1 MYENFKDLKKKS
13 SETGEEKVILSTGS
27 KNFDKILGG
36 GFYSGKNY
44 LIFGANKTGKT
55 QLSHQICIQAYKQFS
70 TSKIKENKISSLLI
84 YYLDTENTFRPE
96 RLKEL
101 TATNNIEY
109 DGVLK
114 TILVA
119 NIMSNSALLLT
130 LKNLADKIDQDN
142 NIVLIID
149 SLNNYFRSEQGNK
162 EISFHKIKTTFTEI
176 LKKINEITNK
186 YNIITIATAQIT
198 PNFIDNSIIENIP
211 VGNQYLNHFF
221 SECLFLSYK
230 DGKNYVHLVNS
241 ESMPERKLPYKIT
254 SSGIEDYNNN
264 I

>member
-1 MYENFKDLKKKS
+1 MNFKDLKKKS
-13 SETGEEKVILSTGS
+13 SETGEEKVILSTGL

-55 QLSHQICIQAYKQFS
+55 QLSLQLCIQAYKQFS
-70 TSKIKENKISSLLI
+70 TPKIEKIKISSLLI

-101 TATNNIEY
+101 AAINNIDY
-109 DGVLK
+109 NKVLK
-114 TILVA
+114 SILVA
-119 NIMSNSALLLT
+119 KIMSNSTLLLT
-130 LKNLADKIDQDN
+130 LKNLEDRIEHN
-142 NIVLIID
+142 NIVILIID
-149 SLNNYFRSEQGNK
+149 SVNNYFRSEQGNK
-162 EISFHKIKTTFTEI
+162 ELSFHKIKTTFIEI
-176 LKKINEITNK
+176 LKKISEITNK
-186 YNIITIATAQIT
+186 FNIITIATAQIT

-221 SECLFLSYK
+221 SECLFLGYK

-241 ESMPERKLPYKIT
+241 ESMPERKFPYKIT
-254 SSGIEDYNNN
+254 SNGIVDYN